1 MLKTI
6 IKEIFIT
13 ILLLIIMLLL
23 LGILFYN
30 NVSFDKVIPKVEA
43 YKTPDKIK
51 NEINTISNTEFQNEI
66 ITYQVTDK
74 DLELYIKYGVYNPEK
89 ENPFIDKVQY
99 ITVDDAITASKYYT
113 SVNSTLN
120 KIVNN
125 SQKNK

>member
-74 DLELYIKYGVYNPEK
+74 DLELYIKYGIYNPEK
-89 ENPFIDKVQY
+89 DNPFVNQSVYRNID
-99 ITVDDAITASKYYT
+99 DL
-113 SVNSTLN
+113 VNGSQINSSLN

-125 SQKNK
+125 IQKNK